1 MNAPT
6 PHVVLRGVSKRYG
19 SRYAVKDI
27 DLSLNAGECV
37 GLAGHNGAGKS
48 TIIKLMLGLIT
59 PSEGE
64 VDLLGKNIAAGSG
77 AELRSQIGYLPE
89 TASLHPPLTGKETLD
104 FYAKLKK
111 QPTAKNADLL
121 ARVGIAQAAGQRV
134 ATYSKGMRQ
143 RLALAQALLG
153 TPKVLL
159 FDEPTT
165 GLDPASRQMFY
176 GIVKELSREGATVLL
191 STHALAELDGHADRI
206 VVMKNG
212 SKVADGSL
220 GQLQA
225 QSGLPVH
232 IRAQLK
238 QAADLP
244 AHWQLSDGLMF
255 ATQCSAE
262 EKMARLREL
271 GSIDNIAQLDI
282 HTPTLDEM
290 YAQFLKREDV

>member
-19 SRYAVKDI
+19 SRYAVKNI
-27 DLSLNAGECV
+27 DLSLSAGECV

-89 TASLHPPLTGKETLD
+89 TAALHPSLTGRETLD

-262 EKMARLREL
+262 DKMARLREL
-271 GSIDNIAQLDI
+271 GGMDNIAQLDI

>member
-64 VDLLGKNIAAGSG
+64 VSLLGKNIAAGSG

-89 TASLHPPLTGKETLD
+89 TASLHPSHTGKETLD

-121 ARVGIAQAAGQRV
+121 ARVGIARARRCHGRRHAYQRRVSVPEDRYIGDGQRTDRFAV
-134 ATYSKGMRQ
+134 VTAFETEEVLFLLLAAIAPEVERHLQ
-143 RLALAQALLG
+143 RDFG
-153 TPKVLL
+153 
-159 FDEPTT
+159 
-165 GLDPASRQMFY
+165 R
-176 GIVKELSREGATVLL
+176 R
-191 STHALAELDGHADRI
+191 
-206 VVMKNG
+206 
-212 SKVADGSL
+212 
-220 GQLQA
+220 
-225 QSGLPVH
+225 
-232 IRAQLK
+232 RA
-238 QAADLP
+238 
-244 AHWQLSDGLMF
+244 
-255 ATQCSAE
+255 
-262 EKMARLREL
+262 
-271 GSIDNIAQLDI
+271 
-282 HTPTLDEM
+282 
-290 YAQFLKREDV
+290 V

>member
-89 TASLHPPLTGKETLD
+89 TVSLHPSLTGKETLD

-262 EKMARLREL
+262 DKMARLREL
-271 GSIDNIAQLDI
+271 GGMDNIAQLDI

>member
-19 SRYAVKDI
+19 SRYAVKNI
-27 DLSLNAGECV
+27 DLSLSAGECV

-89 TASLHPPLTGKETLD
+89 TVALHPSLTGKETLD

-212 SKVADGSL
+212 SKVAASTQRL
-220 GQLQA
+220 RRL
-225 QSGLPVH
+225 SRTSLPVIIQMGLIH
-232 IRAQLK
+232 PPALKIVHTFHPAWACGYRAGRYCPCRPIRATAPFCLRRCI
-238 QAADLP
+238 A
-244 AHWQLSDGLMF
+244 WQ
-255 ATQCSAE
+255 T
-262 EKMARLREL
+262 
-271 GSIDNIAQLDI
+271 
-282 HTPTLDEM
+282 
-290 YAQFLKREDV
+290 